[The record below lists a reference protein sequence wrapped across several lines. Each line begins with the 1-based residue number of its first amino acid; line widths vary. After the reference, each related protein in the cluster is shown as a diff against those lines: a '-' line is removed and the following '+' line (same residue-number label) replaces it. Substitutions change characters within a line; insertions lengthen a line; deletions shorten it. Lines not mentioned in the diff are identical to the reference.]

1 MPTSTRILKIL
12 NLWLLGKRGCMV
24 FFKSED
30 EKCVKKVSKK
40 EAVQKRRKNN
50 EGNVGKEKKV
60 PKVLYTNAEE
70 PRYIQVRTLPNVM
83 YSCMHNLSEA
93 NESYRSSIDLGHMLN
108 MKVDGYASIFEHY
121 TVRNFDTDR
130 MVLRLP
136 LSDIPINWEV
146 IHELLGQ
153 NLGNVAINWMTY
165 R

>member
-1 MPTSTRILKIL
+1 ML
-12 NLWLLGKRGCMV
+12 NLWLLGKRGCLV
-24 FFKSED
+24 LFKDDDED

-40 EAVQKRRKNN
+40 EVVQKRQKNN
-50 EGNVGKEKKV
+50 ERNVGKARKV

-70 PRYIQVRTLPNVM
+70 PRCIQVRTLPNVL

-93 NESYRSSIDLGHMLN
+93 NESYHSSIDLGHMLN
-108 MKVDGYASIFEHY
+108 MKVDGCASIIGHY
-121 TVRNFDTDR
+121 MVRNFDADK

-136 LSDIPINWEV
+136 LGDIPINREV

-153 NLGNVAINWMTY
+153 HLGNVAINLMEC